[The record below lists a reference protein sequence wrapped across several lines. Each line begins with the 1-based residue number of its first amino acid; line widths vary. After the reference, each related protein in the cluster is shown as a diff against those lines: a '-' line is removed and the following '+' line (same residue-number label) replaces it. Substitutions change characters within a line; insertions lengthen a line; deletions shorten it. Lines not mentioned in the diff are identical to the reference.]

1 MLYQQLRDMKKTRL
15 AALVI
20 TLFGYYTLTAQAPS
34 GAYKATETQY
44 GDTKQSKE
52 ELSRQPV
59 IKLFKDGHW
68 IVASFGDSA
77 GGFQGTAGGT
87 YKIVNGKYVE
97 HISFFS
103 WDSTAV
109 GKSYI
114 YDYTLNGNE
123 YSQDGYMNSDKYKA
137 HLVREKYAKLKP
149 EEPLNHQ
156 GLEGT
161 WKMQSGQWGEDKLG
175 EGQYQNVTAIKIYAY
190 PRFAFAYY
198 NDLTKSLVG
207 AGGGTYQF
215 DGTMLREN
223 IQYFSWGMPADTKPS
238 FQVTI
243 SDNKFTQTDL
253 KGTFKETWKKM
264 K

>member
-1 MLYQQLRDMKKTRL
+1 MKKVRL
-15 AALVI
+15 AAMTI
-20 TLFGYYTLTAQAPS
+20 AFFSYYTAVSQAPS

-44 GDTKQSKE
+44 GDAKQSKE

-77 GGFQGTAGGT
+77 LGFQGTAGGT

-97 HISFFS
+97 NINFFS

-109 GKSYI
+109 GKSYMF
-114 YDYTLNGNE
+114 DYTLNGDQ
-123 YSQDGYMNSDKYKA
+123 YSQDGYVNSDKYRN
-137 HLVREKYAKLKP
+137 HLVKEKYAKLKP
-149 EEPLNHQ
+149 EEPLKHP

-161 WKMQSGQWGEDKLG
+161 WKIQSGQWGEEKLG
-175 EGQYQNVTAIKIYAY
+175 EGLYQNVTGMKMYAY

-198 NDLTKSLVG
+198 NDVTKSFVG

-215 DGTMLREN
+215 DGTTLTEN
-223 IQYFSWGMPADTKPS
+223 VEYFSWGMPANTKPS

-243 SDNKFTQTDL
+243 NDNKFTQTDTN
-253 KGTFKETWKKM
+253 GTLKETWKKM